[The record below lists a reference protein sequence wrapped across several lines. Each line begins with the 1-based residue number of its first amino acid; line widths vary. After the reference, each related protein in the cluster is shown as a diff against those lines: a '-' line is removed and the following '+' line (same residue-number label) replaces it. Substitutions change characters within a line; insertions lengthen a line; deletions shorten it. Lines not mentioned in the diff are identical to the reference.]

1 MSEFREFPKRIRI
14 ALVLEYD
21 EDIELEDDYDEWLG
35 DHEDSRQARR
45 EFVLDR
51 FVPPNFRD
59 LCDPNVEI
67 EYVEEW

>member
-14 ALVLEYD
+14 ALVLEYV

-59 LCDPNVEI
+59 LCDPNVEV

>member
-59 LCDPNVEI
+59 LCDPNVEV